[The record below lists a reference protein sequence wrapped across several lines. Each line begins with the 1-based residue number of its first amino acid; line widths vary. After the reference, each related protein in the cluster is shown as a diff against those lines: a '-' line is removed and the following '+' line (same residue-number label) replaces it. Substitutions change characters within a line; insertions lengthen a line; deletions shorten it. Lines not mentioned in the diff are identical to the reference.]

1 MSFCMSL
8 QTTLSTFQS
17 PEFSVTRQHED
28 FVWLHDTLTETT
40 DYAGLIVS
48 SFQKRN
54 KLGFF
59 FLTFLHKE
67 AIYFAVVRIKY
78 MCLCEGECGCPQ
90 VRSPGDGIHS
100 DCSKHKGAMNG
111 A

>member
-48 SFQKRN
+48 SF
-54 KLGFF
+54 
-59 FLTFLHKE
+59 
-67 AIYFAVVRIKY
+67 
-78 MCLCEGECGCPQ
+78 
-90 VRSPGDGIHS
+90 
-100 DCSKHKGAMNG
+100 
-111 A
+111 